1 MKQNTELESEQNPEK
16 PFNHIFIQL
25 LAHCFNKHFQSILD
39 MEVNKLRE
47 SQSRNKVLNFFPFRV
62 ELAVFG
68 PELVLY
74 TDTGFFPS
82 RHRQVCCSNALANQ
96 GKQTMD
102 FPGSLLTST
111 EKSGC
116 LLDLNLY
123 ILIPSHF
130 QQSNKSLKI
139 RGFFC

>member
-1 MKQNTELESEQNPEK
+1 
-16 PFNHIFIQL
+16 
-25 LAHCFNKHFQSILD
+25 
-39 MEVNKLRE
+39 
-47 SQSRNKVLNFFPFRV
+47 
-62 ELAVFG
+62 
-68 PELVLY
+68 
-74 TDTGFFPS
+74 
-82 RHRQVCCSNALANQ
+82 
-96 GKQTMD
+96 MD

-139 RGFFC
+139 RDFFAKYKYTVELEEQM